1 MDECAS
7 VTRRIVVADDH
18 PLFRCALS
26 GLLEE
31 GSGLEVV
38 AQAGDGEQALELCR
52 RLRPDVVVMDV
63 IMPKMDGIVASRA
76 IKAELPGTV
85 VLMMTASEDLDHL
98 ADALKAG
105 AAGYVLKTASPQSM
119 IESIGKALQGESP
132 LDPEVS
138 RRLLLRLLER
148 SQEAQGSQG
157 PAAGE
162 GSPERPGSTP
172 LPAHA
177 RLLSPREVE
186 VLRLMARGETNQQIA
201 GELFVSTST
210 VKKHVHQVISKLGVS
225 DRTQA
230 AITAVDLGLLSN
242 SSF

>member
-18 PLFRCALS
+18 PLFCCALS
-26 GLLEE
+26 GLLE

-98 ADALKAG
+98 ADALRAG
-105 AAGYVLKTASPQSM
+105 AAGYVLKTASSQRI
-119 IESIGKALQGESP
+119 IEAIGKALQGESP

-138 RRLLLRLLER
+138 RRLLLRLLQR
-148 SQEAQGSQG
+148 SQEAQGPQA

-172 LPAHA
+172 LPADA
-177 RLLSPREVE
+177 RALSPREVE
-186 VLRLMARGETNQQIA
+186 VLRMIARGETNQQIA

-210 VKKHVHQVISKLGVS
+210 VKKHVHEIIGKLGPS

-230 AITAVDLGLLSN
+230 AVLAVELGLLSN
-242 SSF
+242 PF